1 MPDTISPANACCQTP
16 DSSGE
21 IGLIINIE
29 AQNKYNNGYPQKNP
43 PPAFAG
49 GEPLDKNYSIAIEL
63 PEASFL
69 GSSFGTDIVRT
80 PDSYFALNKSL
91 QYLVYSK
98 YIKLCGVLTPEQ
110 SSQYFSA
117 LAALF
122 YFAFFTRVCF

>member
-1 MPDTISPANACCQTP
+1 MITAWT
-16 DSSGE
+16 
-21 IGLIINIE
+21 
-29 AQNKYNNGYPQKNP
+29 QNRAAFFVVSKNP

-49 GEPLDKNYSIAIEL
+49 GEPLNKSYSIAIEL

-69 GSSFGTDIVRT
+69 GSSFGTEIVRT